1 MAYLSKRIRAAI
13 GEPRARELEKIFERI
28 DSVNK
33 MLKDAEERTRRE
45 MEADPTLAERIAKMH
60 RTRPAKSARTL
71 LKE

>member
-1 MAYLSKRIRAAI
+1 MAYFSKRIREVLGA
-13 GEPRARELEKIFERI
+13 ERANELEEIFRRI

-33 MLKDAEERTRRE
+33 MLEDAEERTKRE